1 MANEYIKVK
10 AIEQMYLSAMCLILL
25 GNEKSKFPIE
35 QSLEITEIMEI
46 SSNEFSSIVKFFQ
59 KNEQRITKELEQ
71 GPTNYSVVK
80 EKEFEIETSAASTLV
95 LLLSRLEETLA
106 SLFDVLTKFDSN
118 LPRKLDLSNSVM
130 NEYLNF
136 FEKCIDDREKN
147 FIIGT
152 RNHQLLT
159 FWLRFRDNI
168 VHRNNKYDRDILQL
182 GRKLKIS
189 ISYDLIKKKFKIQMR
204 DVISLAELCALILE
218 KCILNGLC
226 RYFDID
232 EWAVKNLKM
241 RSENAHINRELR
253 TSHF

>member
-1 MANEYIKVK
+1 MKNEYIKVM
-10 AIEQMYLSAMCLILL
+10 AIEQMYLSAMCLILV
-25 GNEKSKFPIE
+25 GNEKSKFSTE
-35 QSLEITEIMEI
+35 QSLEITEIMEV
-46 SSNEFSSIVKFFQ
+46 SSNEFSSIVKLFQ

-71 GPTNYSVVK
+71 GPANFSAVK

-118 LPRKLDLSNSVM
+118 LPKESDLSNSCM

-136 FEKCIDDREKN
+136 FEKYIDNREKN

-159 FWLRFRDNI
+159 FWQRLRDNI

-189 ISYDLIKKKFKIQMR
+189 ISYDLIKNKFKIQMR
-204 DVISLAELCALILE
+204 DVILLAELCALILE
-218 KCILNGLC
+218 KCIINGLC
-226 RYFDID
+226 RYFGID
-232 EWAVKNLKM
+232 EWAVKNLRM
-241 RSENAHINRELR
+241 RSENARVNRELQL
-253 TSHF
+253 SHF

>member
-136 FEKCIDDREKN
+136 FEKCIDDIEKN

-152 RNHQLLT
+152 RNQ
-159 FWLRFRDNI
+159 
-168 VHRNNKYDRDILQL
+168 
-182 GRKLKIS
+182 
-189 ISYDLIKKKFKIQMR
+189 
-204 DVISLAELCALILE
+204 
-218 KCILNGLC
+218 
-226 RYFDID
+226 
-232 EWAVKNLKM
+232 
-241 RSENAHINRELR
+241 
-253 TSHF
+253 

>member
-1 MANEYIKVK
+1 KR
-10 AIEQMYLSAMCLILL
+10 
-25 GNEKSKFPIE
+25 
-35 QSLEITEIMEI
+35 T
-46 SSNEFSSIVKFFQ
+46 
-59 KNEQRITKELEQ
+59 TKELEQ

-95 LLLSRLEETLA
+95 LLLNRLEETLA

-118 LPRKLDLSNSVM
+118 LPQKLDPSNSVM

-152 RNHQLLT
+152 RNYQLLT
-159 FWLRFRDNI
+159 FWQRFRDNI

-204 DVISLAELCALILE
+204 DVIFLAELCALILE
-218 KCILNGLC
+218 KCIFNGLC
-226 RYFDID
+226 RYFGID
-232 EWAVKNLKM
+232 EWAVKNLRM
-241 RSENAHINRELR
+241 RSENARINRELR
-253 TSHF
+253 LSHF

>member
-35 QSLEITEIMEI
+35 QSLEITEIMEG

-59 KNEQRITKELEQ
+59 KNEQRTTKELEQ

-80 EKEFEIETSAASTLV
+80 EKEFEIETSSASTLV

-136 FEKCIDDREKN
+136 FEKCIDDSEKN

-159 FWLRFRDNI
+159 FWQKFRDTI

-226 RYFDID
+226 RYFEID
-232 EWAVKNLKM
+232 EWAVKNLRM
-241 RSENAHINRELR
+241 RSENARINQEIRF
-253 TSHF
+253 SHF

>member
-1 MANEYIKVK
+1 M
-10 AIEQMYLSAMCLILL
+10 
-25 GNEKSKFPIE
+25 
-35 QSLEITEIMEI
+35 
-46 SSNEFSSIVKFFQ
+46 
-59 KNEQRITKELEQ
+59 
-71 GPTNYSVVK
+71 
-80 EKEFEIETSAASTLV
+80 
-95 LLLSRLEETLA
+95 
-106 SLFDVLTKFDSN
+106 
-118 LPRKLDLSNSVM
+118 
-130 NEYLNF
+130 
-136 FEKCIDDREKN
+136 
-147 FIIGT
+147 
-152 RNHQLLT
+152 HT

-168 VHRNNKYDRDILQL
+168 VHRNNKYDRDILQI

>member
-1 MANEYIKVK
+1 MENEYIKVK

-35 QSLEITEIMEI
+35 QSLEITKIMEV

-59 KNEQRITKELEQ
+59 KKEQRTTKELEQ
-71 GPTNYSVVK
+71 GPIKYNEVK
-80 EKEFEIETSAASTLV
+80 EREFEIETSAASTLV

-118 LPRKLDLSNSVM
+118 LPRELDLSNSVM

-152 RNHQLLT
+152 RNH
-159 FWLRFRDNI
+159 
-168 VHRNNKYDRDILQL
+168 
-182 GRKLKIS
+182 
-189 ISYDLIKKKFKIQMR
+189 
-204 DVISLAELCALILE
+204 
-218 KCILNGLC
+218 
-226 RYFDID
+226 
-232 EWAVKNLKM
+232 
-241 RSENAHINRELR
+241 
-253 TSHF
+253 